1 MGALTAALVLT
12 TDTIVQLLVG
22 VMIGA
27 PLLIAGPALLIIAMV
42 LGPPSDAAER
52 RTTLREE
59 RRAVEAQ
66 LMQLEHPPPSVR
78 REGGVPLLSLSF

>member
-1 MGALTAALVLT
+1 
-12 TDTIVQLLVG
+12 
-22 VMIGA
+22 
-27 PLLIAGPALLIIAMV
+27 MV